1 MSMNTSYQQR
11 PHSMLRQGRF
21 VFVVYHGQDKDQ
33 DQGQDQD
40 QDQDLDQDPLHP
52 AVVKFKLS
60 VAGLQSE
67 DTTPSGSDRE

>member
-1 MSMNTSYQQR
+1 MNTSYQQR

-21 VFVVYHGQDKDQ
+21 VFVVYHGQDQ
-33 DQGQDQD
+33 DQGQNQDQD
-40 QDQDLDQDPLHP
+40 QDQAPLHP

>member
-1 MSMNTSYQQR
+1 MPRIFKKLCNPCNLAIR
-11 PHSMLRQGRF
+11 LLDCWIARLL
-21 VFVVYHGQDKDQ
+21 GQPGLLDQ
-33 DQGQDQD
+33 DQGQDQA
-40 QDQDLDQDPLHP
+40 PLHP

>member
-21 VFVVYHGQDKDQ
+21 VFVVY
-33 DQGQDQD
+33 QGQDQD
-40 QDQDLDQDPLHP
+40 QDQDQNQDILHP

>member
-1 MSMNTSYQQR
+1 MNTSYQQR

-21 VFVVYHGQDKDQ
+21 VFVVYHGQD
-33 DQGQDQD
+33 QDQD
-40 QDQDLDQDPLHP
+40 QDQDLDQAPLHP

>member
-1 MSMNTSYQQR
+1 MNTSYQQR

-21 VFVVYHGQDKDQ
+21 VFVVYHGQD
-33 DQGQDQD
+33 QGQDQD
-40 QDQDLDQDPLHP
+40 ILHP

>member
-21 VFVVYHGQDKDQ
+21 VFVVYQGQD
-33 DQGQDQD
+33 QDQD

>member
-11 PHSMLRQGRF
+11 PHSLLRQGRF
-21 VFVVYHGQDKDQ
+21 IFVVYHGQDQ
-33 DQGQDQD
+33 DH
-40 QDQDLDQDPLHP
+40 DPLHP

>member
-1 MSMNTSYQQR
+1 MNTSYQQR

-21 VFVVYHGQDKDQ
+21 MFVVYH
-33 DQGQDQD
+33 
-40 QDQDLDQDPLHP
+40 DQDPDQV

-67 DTTPSGSDRE
+67 ETTPSCSDRE